1 MKVTVYGA
9 RLSPFVEKVLRGVQH
24 KGLDCEVVEP
34 KSPGDVKKWNP
45 QTGKMPVADLDGER
59 VYDSTFILRRLDE
72 LVPAPPLVVDDPAT
86 AAAQRQLEDWADE
99 SLYWYIMAFRFAGEN
114 TPQAVAQLLDTLPIP
129 AIARP
134 VVGLLIK
141 RQIGGMVRA
150 QGMGRLPPDVLA
162 KEFAARLDDL
172 ERMLGTQPFFY
183 DDRLSVADLAV
194 YGQLHFGDS
203 GVTPEAQAILRAHQ
217 GLVDHLKRVEQ
228 GTGG

>member
-1 MKVTVYGA
+1 MKITVYGG
-9 RLSPFVEKVLRGVQH
+9 RLSPFVEKTLRGIQF
-24 KGLDCEVVEP
+24 KGLDCDVMEP
-34 KSPGDVKKWNP
+34 KSPGDMKKWNP
-45 QTGKMPVADLDGER
+45 QTGKMPVADLDEER

-72 LVPAPPLVVDDPAT
+72 LVPEPPLLADDPSR

-114 TPQAVAQLLDTLPIP
+114 TQRAVAQLLDSLPIP

-134 VVGLLIK
+134 LVGRLI
-141 RQIGGMVRA
+141 RRNIGGMVRA
-150 QGMGRLPPDVLA
+150 QGIGRLPPDVLA
-162 KEFAARLDDL
+162 KEFAARLDDV
-172 ERMLGTQPFFY
+172 ERMLGTRPFFY

-203 GVTPEAQAILRAHQ
+203 EVTPEAQTILRARQ

-228 GTGG
+228 VTGG